1 MEALTPR
8 AVMVAQDLRFLAY
21 RDYAALAPP
30 LAALGC
36 VPPYLRLGS

>member
-8 AVMVAQDLRFLAY
+8 VAMVAQDLRFLAY
-21 RDYAALAPP
+21 RDYAALALP

-36 VPPYLRLGS
+36 VPHTSA